1 MVWAGGKESSKLVN
15 GRQVVLFTAG
25 GAGEEMVTTERTT
38 ASATSVVSRTARCG
52 GVTLMSL
59 MWFFD
64 VSGAN
69 DRTNGG

>member
-1 MVWAGGKESSKLVN
+1 MN

-25 GAGEEMVTTERTT
+25 GAGKEMVTETTT
-38 ASATSVVSRTARCG
+38 APTTSVVSRMARCG

-59 MWFFD
+59 MYLD